1 MRGRPNWEHLEEN
14 LHVLIQCEDTPN
26 RAKVKLQRAH
36 ELVKQLLIP
45 AVSKLEFLL
54 LFISWRITLLE
65 NFIRYVVNIV
75 SEPLLP
81 QLV

>member
-1 MRGRPNWEHLEEN
+1 MRGRPNWEHLEES

-45 AVSKLEFLL
+45 AVSL
-54 LFISWRITLLE
+54 
-65 NFIRYVVNIV
+65 
-75 SEPLLP
+75 
-81 QLV
+81 